1 MVDDRALIA
10 KEYIKSWFLVDFL
23 SILPFDVIMDL
34 AVVSDESGSTSDL
47 NSFVRVTKVSKLY
60 KLVKITRLI
69 RMFKLMKQ
77 KKKLEKKVKK
87 VMVGG
92 A

>member
-1 MVDDRALIA
+1 MIDDRVRIA
-10 KEYIKSWFLVDFL
+10 KQYFKSWFMIDFL
-23 SILPFDVIMDL
+23 SILPFDII
-34 AVVSDESGSTSDL
+34 ANWFFSESASATGDI

-69 RMFKLMKQ
+69 RMFKVMKQ
-77 KKKLEKKVKK
+77 QKKLSKKVRK